1 MAPKPKP
8 NPNRLGPP
16 PQLNSLKIPVVQQ
29 QFTKK
34 VQPKLREVVSR
45 HIKILA
51 KWFHTEFS
59 WKKFLLSWMVL
70 LIASKMVLLMLTYE
84 FFTMTSLVS
93 LEIFHG
99 VWTIAFF
106 VLTLVNTKTVLPN
119 ASCLLAGYLP
129 ATTVL
134 HILLIP
140 SDYPLPYIITDAAST
155 LLAIVTMFM
164 LLRMECTQIL
174 TQAEELWQQPQHSSA
189 GSEAGTNSTALSS
202 GANSP
207 QLERHVLPAMPRH
220 LHVSQLHQTSVK
232 HAPETVSSPQYQIG
246 YPSMDERERREINNT
261 TMGYEEAIDL
271 EPIDFEHFI
280 DEPDLDRPNME
291 KIFRVT
297 YGEGIMRGR

>member
-8 NPNRLGPP
+8 SPHRLGPP

-29 QFTKK
+29 KFAKQ

-51 KWFHTEFS
+51 KWFHTQFS
-59 WKKFLLSWMVL
+59 WKKFLLFWMVM
-70 LIASKMVLLMLTYE
+70 LIASKMVLLMLTFE
-84 FFTMTSLVS
+84 FFSLTSLVS

-106 VLTLVNTKTVLPN
+106 CLTIINTKTVLPN

-140 SDYPLPYIITDAAST
+140 SDYPLPYIITDAVTT

-164 LLRMECTQIL
+164 LLRMECSQIL
-174 TQAEELWQQPQHSSA
+174 SQAEELWQEQPRHSSA

-207 QLERHVLPAMPRH
+207 QLERHVIPAMG
-220 LHVSQLHQTSVK
+220 VSRQTRP
-232 HAPETVSSPQYQIG
+232 HPETVASPQYQIG

-291 KIFRVT
+291 KMFRVT
-297 YGEGIMRGR
+297 YGEGVMRGR

>member
-16 PQLNSLKIPVVQQ
+16 PQLNSLKIPVVHQRLA
-29 QFTKK
+29 KK
-34 VQPKLREVVSR
+34 MEPKMREVVTR

-51 KWFHTEFS
+51 KWFHTQFS
-59 WKKFLLSWMVL
+59 WKKFLLFWMVL
-70 LIASKMVLLMLTYE
+70 LIASKMVLLMLTYQ
-84 FFTMTSLVS
+84 FFSMTSLVS

-106 VLTLVNTKTVLPN
+106 VLTLVNAKTVLPN

-140 SDYPLPYIITDAAST
+140 SDYPLPYIITDAVTT
-155 LLAIVTMFM
+155 LLAIVTMFL
-164 LLRMECTQIL
+164 LLRMECSQIL
-174 TQAEELWQQPQHSSA
+174 SQAEELWQQQPPHSSA
-189 GSEAGTNSTALSS
+189 GSDAGTNSTALSS

-207 QLERHVLPAMPRH
+207 QLERHIIPAMSRARQVRP
-220 LHVSQLHQTSVK
+220 L
-232 HAPETVSSPQYQIG
+232 PETVASPQYQIG

-291 KIFRVT
+291 KMFRKH
-297 YGEGIMRGR
+297 RA

>member
-29 QFTKK
+29 KFSKK
-34 VQPKLREVVSR
+34 VQPKLREVLSR

-51 KWFHTEFS
+51 KWFHTQFC
-59 WKKFLLSWMVL
+59 WKKFLLFWMVL

-84 FFTMTSLVS
+84 FFSMTSLVS

-106 VLTLVNTKTVLPN
+106 VLTLVNTKTLLPN

-140 SDYPLPYIITDAAST
+140 SDYPLPYIITDAVTT
-155 LLAIVTMFM
+155 LLAIVTMFL

-174 TQAEELWQQPQHSSA
+174 SQAEELWTQTPHSSA

-207 QLERHVLPAMPRH
+207 QMERHVIPAVNHVR
-220 LHVSQLHQTSVK
+220 HVSR
-232 HAPETVSSPQYQIG
+232 PETVSSPQYQIG

-280 DEPDLDRPNME
+280 DEPDLDRPGNERM
-291 KIFRVT
+291 FRQN
-297 YGEGIMRGR
+297 RA